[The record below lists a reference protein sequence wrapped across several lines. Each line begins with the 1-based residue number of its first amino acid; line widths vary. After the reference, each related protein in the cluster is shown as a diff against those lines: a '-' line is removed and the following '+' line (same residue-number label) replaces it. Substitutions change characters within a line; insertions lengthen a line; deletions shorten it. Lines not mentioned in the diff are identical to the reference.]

1 MRRVSLAGLAI
12 IGALLLAIPSA
23 FAKSD
28 VTAAPAATPG
38 ISSRAITI
46 GGSFPLT
53 GPASSYAPIPAAMK
67 AYFSYINARRG
78 PDGKRGVYGRQISF
92 KYYDD
97 GYNPVNSVQQ
107 QRRLVEQDKVFAVVG
122 TLGTEVNQAV
132 QPYLNS
138 AGVPHVLVSTGASDF
153 GKDYKKY
160 PWTIGWQPDYV
171 AEGRLY
177 GQDIRKNH
185 ANAKIAILFQNDSY
199 GKDYVAGFKSALGT
213 ANVRRQV
220 VGEEGYDVLGG
231 GTPQS
236 QLIKLRA
243 SGADTL
249 MIFVTPTPTVQTY
262 AIIRA
267 INWKPD
273 QIYVNSVSATETFM
287 GAAVARSSPATVNG
301 SISAQYLKDPASPA
315 WAKDATV
322 KQYISLMAK
331 YYPSGKPSN
340 GLNFYGFAKADTFVR
355 AMYKAGKNPTR
366 AGLMRALL
374 SFNETSPFLLPGSRL
389 KTSTTDHFIISHQRL
404 MKFNDGLWA
413 GAGPLVDGRPRG

>member
-1 MRRVSLAGLAI
+1 MRRVTLAGLAVL
-12 IGALLLAIPSA
+12 GALLLAIPSA
-23 FAKSD
+23 FAQSD
-28 VTAAPAATPG
+28 LAAAEPG
-38 ISSRAITI
+38 ITAKSITI

-53 GPASSYAPIPAAMK
+53 GAASSYAPIPASMK

-78 PDGKRGVYGRQISF
+78 PDGKRGVFGRQIIF

-138 AGVPHVLVSTGASDF
+138 NKVPHVLVSTGASDF

-177 GQDIRKNH
+177 GSDINKNH
-185 ANAKIAILFQNDSY
+185 PNAKIAILYQDDSY

-213 ANVRRQV
+213 AKVRSQIVR
-220 VGEEGYDVLGG
+220 EEAYVLGSG
-231 GTPQS
+231 PPS
-236 QLIKLRA
+236 SHLARLRA

-249 MIFVTPTPTVQTY
+249 MIFVTPTPTIQGY
-262 AIIRA
+262 AVLRA
-267 INWKPD
+267 LNWKPAN
-273 QIYVNSVSATETFM
+273 IYVNSVSATDTFM
-287 GAAVARSSPATVNG
+287 GAAVANSSAATVNG

-315 WAKDATV
+315 WANDATV
-322 KQYISLMAK
+322 KQYLSLMAK
-331 YYPSGKPSN
+331 YNPRGRTSD

-355 AMYKAGKNPTR
+355 AMYKAGRNPTR

-374 SFNETSPFLLPGSRL
+374 SLNETSPFLLPGSKL
-389 KTSTTDHFIISHQRL
+389 KTSATDHFIISHQRL
-404 MKFNDGLWA
+404 MTYNS
-413 GAGPLVDGRPRG
+413 GAWTGTGALIDGRPRG

>member
-1 MRRVSLAGLAI
+1 MRRVTLAGLALV
-12 IGALLLAIPSA
+12 GALLLAVPSA
-23 FAKSD
+23 FAQSD
-28 VTAAPAATPG
+28 LAAADPG
-38 ISSRAITI
+38 ITARSITI

-67 AYFSYINARRG
+67 AYFSYVNARRG
-78 PDGKRGVYGRQISF
+78 PDGKRGVYGRQIIF

-107 QRRLVEQDKVFAVVG
+107 QRKLVEQDKVFAVVG

-138 AGVPHVLVSTGASDF
+138 RRVPHVLVSTGASDF

-177 GQDIRKNH
+177 GTDIRLNH
-185 ANAKIAILFQNDSY
+185 ADAKIAILYQNDSY
-199 GKDYVAGFKSALGT
+199 GRDYLNGFKAALGT
-213 ANVRRQV
+213 AKVRSQIVR
-220 VGEEGYDVLGG
+220 EEAYDVLGG

-236 QLIKLRA
+236 QLIRLRA
-243 SGADTL
+243 SGANTL

-267 INWKPD
+267 LNWKPD
-273 QIYVNSVSATETFM
+273 NIYVNSVSATDTFM
-287 GAAVARSSPATVNG
+287 GAAVARSSAATVNG
-301 SISAQYLKDPASPA
+301 SISAAYLKDPASPA
-315 WAKDATV
+315 WNDDATV
-322 KQYISLMAK
+322 KQYKTLMAK
-331 YYPSGKPSN
+331 YNPNGRITD
-340 GLNFYGFAKADTFVR
+340 GLNFYGFAKAHTFVR

-366 AGLMRALL
+366 AGLMKALL

-389 KTSTTDHFIISHQRL
+389 KTSATDHFIISHQQMQRYNNGSWSLIGRL
-404 MKFNDGLWA
+404 I
-413 GAGPLVDGRPRG
+413 DGRPRG

>member
-1 MRRVSLAGLAI
+1 MRRVSLAGLALV
-12 IGALLLAIPSA
+12 GALLLAIPSA

-28 VTAAPAATPG
+28 AAAPTPG
-38 ISSRAITI
+38 ITARTITI

-78 PDGKRGVYGRQISF
+78 PDGKRGVYGRQIVF

-107 QRRLVEQDKVFAVVG
+107 QRRLVEQDRVFAVVG

-138 AGVPHVLVSTGASDF
+138 RGVPHVLVSTGASEF
-153 GKDYKKY
+153 GLDYKKY

-177 GQDIRKNH
+177 GADIRRNH
-185 ANAKIAILFQNDSY
+185 TNAKIAILYQNDSY
-199 GKDYVAGFKSALGT
+199 GRDYVRGFKSALGT
-213 ANVRRQV
+213 ANVQRQV
-220 VGEEGYDVLGG
+220 VREEAYDVLGG

-236 QLIKLRA
+236 QLIRLRA

-267 INWKPD
+267 LNWKPD
-273 QIYVNSVSATETFM
+273 NIYVNSVSATDTFM
-287 GAAVARSSPATVNG
+287 GAAVARSSAATVNG
-301 SISAQYLKDPASPA
+301 SISAQYLKDPALKRLISRMTVTGTGTWEWRGDGKGRTAQVLNPLGQITT
-315 WAKDATV
+315 WKFDRDGKDLNRESEPRHSGSLHV
-322 KQYISLMAK
+322 K
-331 YYPSGKPSN
+331 P
-340 GLNFYGFAKADTFVR
+340 
-355 AMYKAGKNPTR
+355 
-366 AGLMRALL
+366 
-374 SFNETSPFLLPGSRL
+374 
-389 KTSTTDHFIISHQRL
+389 
-404 MKFNDGLWA
+404 
-413 GAGPLVDGRPRG
+413 

>member
-1 MRRVSLAGLAI
+1 MRRVTLAGLAF

-23 FAKSD
+23 FAQSD
-28 VTAAPAATPG
+28 VSAADPG
-38 ISSRAITI
+38 ITARTVVI

-53 GPASSYAPIPAAMK
+53 GPASSYAPIPAGMK

-78 PDGKRGVYGRQISF
+78 TDGKRGIGGRQVIF
-92 KYYDD
+92 KFYDD

-107 QRRLVEQDKVFAVVG
+107 QRKLVEQDKVFAIVG

-138 AGVPHVLVSTGASDF
+138 QKVPQILVSTGASDF

-177 GQDIRKNH
+177 GLDISKNH
-185 ANAKIAILFQNDSY
+185 PTAKIAILYQNDSY

-213 ANVRRQV
+213 AKVKSQV

-236 QLIKLRA
+236 QLVKLRG

-267 INWKPD
+267 LNWKPTN
-273 QIYVNSVSATETFM
+273 IYVNSVSATDTFM
-287 GAAVARSSPATVNG
+287 GAAVSRSSAATVNG

-315 WAKDATV
+315 FANDATI
-322 KQYISLMAK
+322 KQYKTLMAK
-331 YYPSGKPSN
+331 YAPGANANNSLYY
-340 GLNFYGFAKADTFVR
+340 YGFAKADTFVR
-355 AMYKAGKNPTR
+355 AMYKAGKSPTR

-374 SFNETSPFLLPGSRL
+374 SFDETSPFLLPGSRL
-389 KTSTTDHFIISHQRL
+389 KTSATDHFIISHQRL
-404 MKFNDGLWA
+404 MTYTAPLWT
-413 GAGPLVDGRPRG
+413 GAGPLIDGRPRG

>member
-1 MRRVSLAGLAI
+1 MRRVSLAGLALV
-12 IGALLLAIPSA
+12 GALLLAIPSA

-28 VTAAPAATPG
+28 VSAAAPG
-38 ISSRAITI
+38 ITARSIVI

-67 AYFSYINARRG
+67 AYFSYVNARRG
-78 PDGKRGVYGRQISF
+78 PDGKRGVYGRQIVF

-107 QRRLVEQDKVFAVVG
+107 QRKLVEQDKVFAVVG

-138 AGVPHVLVSTGASDF
+138 KGVPHVLVSTGASDF

-177 GQDIRKNH
+177 GTDIRQNH
-185 ANAKIAILFQNDSY
+185 PNAKIAILFQNDSY
-199 GKDYVAGFKSALGT
+199 GRDYLNGFKSALGT
-213 ANVRRQV
+213 AKVKSQV
-220 VGEEGYDVLGG
+220 LREEAFDVLGG

-236 QLIKLRA
+236 QLIRLRS

-249 MIFVTPTPTVQTY
+249 MIFVTPTPTIQTY

-267 INWKPD
+267 LGWNPAR
-273 QIYVNSVSATETFM
+273 IYVNSVSATDTFM
-287 GAAVARSSPATVNG
+287 GAAVARSSAATVNG

-315 WAKDATV
+315 FANDATV
-322 KQYISLMAK
+322 KQYVALMKK
-331 YYPSGKPSN
+331 YNPNGRVTD

-366 AGLMRALL
+366 AGLMKALL
-374 SFNETSPFLLPGSRL
+374 SFNETSPFLLAGSRL
-389 KTSTTDHFIISHQRL
+389 KTSSTDHFIISHQRL
-404 MKFNDGLWA
+404 MTYNA
-413 GAGPLVDGRPRG
+413 GAWTASGPLVDGRPRG

>member
-1 MRRVSLAGLAI
+1 MRRVTLAGLAI
-12 IGALLLAIPSA
+12 VGALLLAIPSA

-28 VTAAPAATPG
+28 VAAADPG
-38 ISSRAITI
+38 ITASTITI

-78 PDGKRGVYGRQISF
+78 PDGKRGIFGRQVIF

-107 QRRLVEQDKVFAVVG
+107 QRKLVEQDKVFAVVG

-132 QPYLNS
+132 EPYLNS
-138 AGVPHVLVSTGASDF
+138 AKVPHVLVSTGASDF

-160 PWTIGWQPDYV
+160 PWTIGWQPDYI

-177 GQDIRKNH
+177 GSDINKNH
-185 ANAKIAILFQNDSY
+185 PTAKIAILYQNDSY

-213 ANVRRQV
+213 AKVKSQV
-220 VGEEGYDVLGG
+220 VREEAYELGSG
-231 GTPQS
+231 PPQS
-236 QLIKLRA
+236 ALIRLRS

-249 MIFVTPTPTVQTY
+249 LIFVTPTPTIQGY
-262 AIIRA
+262 AVLKA
-267 INWKPD
+267 LAWQPST
-273 QIYVNSVSATETFM
+273 IYVNSVSATDTFM
-287 GAAVARSSPATVNG
+287 GAAVRASSAATVNG
-301 SISAQYLKDPASPA
+301 SISAQYLKDPASPT
-315 WAKDATV
+315 WANDATV
-322 KQYISLMAK
+322 KQYVALMAK
-331 YYPSGKPSN
+331 YNPNGRVTD

-355 AMYKAGKNPTR
+355 AMYKAGKTPTR

-374 SFNETSPFLLPGSRL
+374 SFNETSPFLLPGSKL
-389 KTSTTDHFIISHQRL
+389 KTSATDHFIISHQRL
-404 MKFNDGLWA
+404 ITFNNGLWTA
-413 GAGPLVDGRPRG
+413 AGPLVDGRPRG

>member
-1 MRRVSLAGLAI
+1 MRRVTLAGLALV
-12 IGALLLAIPSA
+12 GALLLAIPSA
-23 FAKSD
+23 FAQSD
-28 VTAAPAATPG
+28 VAAADPG
-38 ISSRAITI
+38 ITARSITI

-78 PDGKRGVYGRQISF
+78 PDGKRGVYGRQIVF

-107 QRRLVEQDKVFAVVG
+107 QRKLVEQDKVFAVVG

-138 AGVPHVLVSTGASDF
+138 RRVPHVLVSTGASDF
-153 GKDYKKY
+153 GKDYVKY

-177 GQDIRKNH
+177 GLDIRNNH
-185 ANAKIAILFQNDSY
+185 QNAKIAILYQNDSY
-199 GKDYVAGFKSALGT
+199 GRDYVNGFKSALGT
-213 ANVRRQV
+213 ARVRTQV
-220 VGEEGYDVLGG
+220 VREEAYDVLGG

-236 QLIKLRA
+236 QLIRLRA

-262 AIIRA
+262 AIIRGL
-267 INWKPD
+267 NWKPAN
-273 QIYVNSVSATETFM
+273 IYVNSVSATDTFM
-287 GAAVARSSPATVNG
+287 GAAVARSSAATVNG
-301 SISAQYLKDPASPA
+301 SISAQYLKDPASPQFA
-315 WAKDATV
+315 NDATV
-322 KQYISLMAK
+322 KQYQALMAK
-331 YYPSGKPSN
+331 YNPNGRVTD
-340 GLNFYGFAKADTFVR
+340 GLNFYGFAKAHTFVR
-355 AMYKAGKNPTR
+355 AMYRAGRTPTR
-366 AGLMRALL
+366 AGLMKALL

-389 KTSTTDHFIISHQRL
+389 KSSATDHFIISHQRL
-404 MKFNDGLWA
+404 MTYNNGAWT

>member
-1 MRRVSLAGLAI
+1 MRRVSLAGLAVV
-12 IGALLLAIPSA
+12 GALLLAIPSA

-28 VTAAPAATPG
+28 VTAATPG
-38 ISSRAITI
+38 VTSRTIVI

-53 GPASSYAPIPAAMK
+53 GPASSYAPIPQAMK

-78 PDGKRGVYGRQISF
+78 PDGKRGVYGRQIVF

-107 QRRLVEQDKVFAVVG
+107 QRRLVEQDKVFAIVG

-138 AGVPHVLVSTGASDF
+138 RGVPHVLVSTGASEF
-153 GKDYKKY
+153 GLDYKKY

-177 GQDIRKNH
+177 GSDIRRNKQ
-185 ANAKIAILFQNDSY
+185 NAKIAILYQNDSY
-199 GKDYVAGFKSALGT
+199 GRDYLRGFKSALGT
-213 ANVRRQV
+213 ANVQRQV
-220 VGEEGYDVLGG
+220 VREEAYDVLGG

-236 QLIKLRA
+236 QLIRLRA

-267 INWKPD
+267 LNWKPAN
-273 QIYVNSVSATETFM
+273 IYVNSVSATDTFM
-287 GAAVARSSPATVNG
+287 GAAVARSSAATVNG

-315 WAKDATV
+315 WANDATV
-322 KQYISLMAK
+322 RQYLALMKK
-331 YYPSGKPSN
+331 YNPNGRTTD
-340 GLNFYGFAKADTFVR
+340 GLNFYGFAKADTFVK
-355 AMYKAGKNPTR
+355 AMYKAGRNPTR
-366 AGLMRALL
+366 ASLMRALT
-374 SFNETSPFLLPGSRL
+374 SFNETSPYLLPGSRL
-389 KTSTTDHFIISHQRL
+389 KTSSTDRFIISHQR
-404 MKFNDGLWA
+404 MMRFQDGNWV
-413 GAGPLVDGRPRG
+413 GTGPLVDGRPRG

>member
-1 MRRVSLAGLAI
+1 MRRVSIAGLALV
-12 IGALLLAIPSA
+12 GALLLAVPSA
-23 FAKSD
+23 FAKAD
-28 VTAAPAATPG
+28 LTAADPG
-38 ISSRAITI
+38 ITAKTIVI

-53 GPASSYAPIPAAMK
+53 GPASSYAPIPASMK

-78 PDGKRGVYGRQISF
+78 PDGKRGVFGRQIVF

-97 GYNPVNSVQQ
+97 GYNPVNSVQL

-138 AGVPHVLVSTGASDF
+138 NRVPHVLVSTGASDF
-153 GKDYKKY
+153 GKDYKQY

-177 GQDIRKNH
+177 GGDINRNH
-185 ANAKIAILFQNDSY
+185 PNAKIAILYQNDSY

-213 ANVRRQV
+213 AKVRTQV
-220 VGEEGYDVLGG
+220 VREEAFDVLGG

-236 QLIKLRA
+236 QLIRLRA

-267 INWKPD
+267 LNWKPAN
-273 QIYVNSVSATETFM
+273 IYVNSVSATDTFM
-287 GAAVARSSPATVNG
+287 GAAVLRSSAATVNG
-301 SISAQYLKDPASPA
+301 SVSAQYLKDPASPT
-315 WAKDATV
+315 WANDATV
-322 KQYISLMAK
+322 KQYLALMKK
-331 YYPSGKPSN
+331 YNPNGRTTD

-355 AMYKAGKNPTR
+355 AMYKAGRNPTR

-389 KTSTTDHFIISHQRL
+389 KSSATDHFIISHQRL
-404 MKFNDGLWA
+404 MTFNNGLWA
-413 GAGPLVDGRPRG
+413 GSGSLVDGRPRG

>member
-1 MRRVSLAGLAI
+1 MRRFTLAGLALV
-12 IGALLLAIPSA
+12 GALLLAIPSA
-23 FAKSD
+23 FAQSD
-28 VTAAPAATPG
+28 VTAADPG
-38 ISSRAITI
+38 ITARTITI

-78 PDGKRGVYGRQISF
+78 PDGKRGVYGRQIIF

-107 QRRLVEQDKVFAVVG
+107 QRKLVEQDKVFAIVG

-132 QPYLNS
+132 QPYLNQQK
-138 AGVPHVLVSTGASDF
+138 VPHVLVSTGASDF

-177 GQDIRKNH
+177 GGDINRNH
-185 ANAKIAILFQNDSY
+185 PNAKIAILYQNDSY

-213 ANVRRQV
+213 AKVRSQV
-220 VGEEGYDVLGG
+220 LREEAYDVLGG

-236 QLIKLRA
+236 QLIRLRA

-267 INWKPD
+267 LNWKPAN
-273 QIYVNSVSATETFM
+273 IYVNSVSATDTFM
-287 GAAVARSSPATVNG
+287 GAAVARSSAATVNG

-315 WAKDATV
+315 WANDATV
-322 KQYISLMAK
+322 KQYQTLMAK
-331 YYPSGKPSN
+331 YNPNGRVTD

-355 AMYKAGKNPTR
+355 AMYKAGRTPTR

-374 SFNETSPFLLPGSRL
+374 SFNETTPFLLPGSRL
-389 KTSTTDHFIISHQRL
+389 KTSATDHFIISHQRL
-404 MKFNDGLWA
+404 MTYNSGLWTGS
-413 GAGPLVDGRPRG
+413 GALVDGRPRG